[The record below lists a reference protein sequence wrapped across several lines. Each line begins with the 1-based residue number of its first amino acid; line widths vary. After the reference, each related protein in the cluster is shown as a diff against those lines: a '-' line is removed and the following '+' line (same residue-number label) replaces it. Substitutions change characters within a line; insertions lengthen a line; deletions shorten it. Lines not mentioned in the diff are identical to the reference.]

1 MRDPENG
8 SFLRYKTNQIINA
21 KPKWFSRVEKM
32 VNDCLVNSLAPI
44 GATLVASAWKHK
56 LVKSNTR
63 NTVLEPAII

>member
-8 SFLRYKTNQIINA
+8 SFLRYKMNQTLNA

-44 GATLVASAWKHK
+44 GATLVASAWQHK

-63 NTVLEPAII
+63 NTVLESVTI